1 VKRRRDRIITLIA
14 IFKFVK
20 GLLLVGGGLAALEL
34 LRPAAA
40 DRVWSWVAQL
50 SWDVERRL
58 LARGLSMVTRSGA
71 GHLHLVAFAAFAY
84 AALFFVEGIGLFLQK
99 RWAEWLT
106 IVATGSLIPIEIY
119 ELLHRAT
126 AMKIAV
132 LAVNIAVVIYLIVK
146 VRSSDRG

>member
-1 VKRRRDRIITLIA
+1 VSARRDRILALIA
-14 IFKFVK
+14 FFKVVK
-20 GLLLVGGGLAALEL
+20 ALMLVAGGLAALEL
-34 LRPAAA
+34 LHPSVA

-50 SWDVERRL
+50 PSDAERRL
-58 LARGLSMVTRSGA
+58 LVRGLSLVTRSGA
-71 GHLHLVAFAAFAY
+71 GHLHAIAFAAFAY

-106 IVATGSLIPIEIY
+106 IVATASLIPIEIY

-132 LAVNIAVVIYLIVK
+132 LAINIAVVIYLIVK
-146 VRSSDRG
+146 VRRR